1 MRMTLKQLK
10 QLDVET
16 ASGTELGHVHD
27 VVFEIDGQL
36 VAQYVVK
43 VSKWSAKSYLVS
55 RDQVV
60 RFEEYKMVVDDGVAR
75 EEASQHVAKSSVV
88 KTEAVAMREQ

>member
-10 QLDVET
+10 QLDAET

-27 VVFEIDGQL
+27 VVFEIDGQM
-36 VAQYVVK
+36 VAQYIVK
-43 VSKWSAKSYLVS
+43 MSKWSAKSYTIS

-60 RFEEYKMVVDDGVAR
+60 RFEEYKMIVDDSVVR
-75 EEASQHVAKSSVV
+75 EEAREQTVRSPAV
-88 KTEAVAMREQ
+88 KPEAVAMREQ